1 MSTEN
6 FAVFSFASSHFA
18 IAAEL
23 AAKKCEDA
31 RLIPLPPEIS
41 AGCGLV
47 LRVNE
52 NAITETVSI
61 LKDAEIPYEEIYK
74 LKIEDKKRFA
84 EKYDLL

>member
-1 MSTEN
+1 MDNEI
-6 FAVFSFASSHFA
+6 FGVFSFSSSHYA
-18 IAAEL
+18 IAAEV
-23 AAKKCEDA
+23 AAKGCEEA

-52 NAITETVSI
+52 SGIKNTAEL
-61 LKDAEIPYEEIYK
+61 LKEAEIPYEEIYT
-74 LKIEDKKRFA
+74 LRIENTKRFA